1 MLPLTQRYASQR
13 KQEMRI
19 SLLVGILCSAALV
32 APVAGGDMSDW
43 KEKLAERIPL
53 YGHRNWIVVADSA
66 YPAQARSGIE
76 TIVADADQIE
86 VLKVV
91 LHKLAASK
99 HVRPIVHMDRELQYL
114 REGDAPGVDAYRREV
129 FTLLPK
135 DKIATSLHENIISQL
150 DEAGQTFRV
159 LIIKTT
165 MTVPYT
171 SVFLQLDCAYW
182 TPDEER
188 KLREEMGKSTSK

>member
-1 MLPLTQRYASQR
+1 
-13 KQEMRI
+13 MRVN
-19 SLLVGILCSAALV
+19 LLARILCTVAL
-32 APVAGGDMSDW
+32 AMPAAGGDMTDW
-43 KEKLAERIPL
+43 KQELAERIPL

-66 YPAQARSGIE
+66 YPAQARGGIE
-76 TIVADADQIE
+76 TIIAEADQIE

-91 LHKLAASK
+91 LQKLASSK
-99 HVRPIVHMDRELQYL
+99 HVRPIVHMDRELQFL
-114 REGDAPGVDAYRREV
+114 RESDAPGVDAYRRQV

-135 DKIATSLHENIISQL
+135 DKIVTSLHENIIREL

-159 LIIKTT
+159 LIIKTN

-182 TPDEER
+182 TPEEER
-188 KLREEMGKSTSK
+188 KLREEMGKSTPK

>member
-1 MLPLTQRYASQR
+1 M
-13 KQEMRI
+13 
-19 SLLVGILCSAALV
+19 LCSAVLAT
-32 APVAGGDMSDW
+32 AATNGHMSDW
-43 KEKLAERIPL
+43 KQRLAERIPL

-66 YPAQARSGIE
+66 YPAQARGGIE

-91 LHKLAASK
+91 LQKLAASK
-99 HVRPIVHMDRELQYL
+99 HVRPIIHMDRELQYL
-114 REGDAPGVDAYRREV
+114 RESDAPGVDAYRREV

-135 DKIATSLHENIISQL
+135 DKIATSLHENIIRQL

-159 LIIKTT
+159 LIIKTN

-182 TPDEER
+182 TPEEER
-188 KLREEMGKSTSK
+188 KLREEMGKSPDK

>member
-1 MLPLTQRYASQR
+1 MAPRHFR
-13 KQEMRI
+13 KQKMRI
-19 SLLVGILCSAALV
+19 SLLAGILLSVVLAM
-32 APVAGGDMSDW
+32 PVVGGDLSDW
-43 KEKLAERIPL
+43 KKELAEKIPL

-66 YPAQARSGIE
+66 YPAQARGGIE

-91 LHKLAASK
+91 LQKLAASR

-114 REGDAPGVDAYRREV
+114 RESDAPGVDAYRREV

-159 LIIKTT
+159 LIIKTN

-182 TPDEER
+182 TPEEER
-188 KLREEMGKSTSK
+188 KLRDEIGKSPSK